1 MKLLRLKLNDDFR
14 SLKPGFEITFNSLEF
29 NPGMIDFQPF
39 CFVGLNGSGKSNV
52 LEALSSI
59 FYYLHCCHT
68 ESLPSDYLFN
78 ETSCAPDAFELEY
91 LIIPRRLNEN
101 NDWREAKNQDGWG
114 IIMQHVRIKKE
125 KNRNHTF
132 ETKPWF
138 YPWERPQQAGFGEIS
153 RNARFLLPEIVVGY
167 SSGENEILSLPFF
180 KTRFL
185 NYDEYVNGVKD
196 FEKYTKPSGNLI
208 YIDNSLSQAVMLTNF
223 LFFDEDVLAPFHDRL
238 GIERITE
245 FRIIIRK
252 KELITLSEIGIE
264 RSKPQMGSF
273 QLGDGTQ
280 FGSSKETVPITHNLE
295 EQIGKLIKC
304 ATCWFRKEV
313 KEDDQVFE
321 ELYLDYFLE
330 EPTSCAFQE
339 NFESAFDLF
348 QLFQMLISLN
358 LFNIDDITKKAVYN
372 SDSLYV
378 NETIPQPPSDQRVFR
393 FKNFS
398 IQKSN
403 IDYPILSKNLSDGEH
418 QFLHIIGISLLI
430 QNKSALILLD
440 EPETHFNPDWRS
452 FFISTLRQC
461 ADSAALEQVM
471 KEESEVDE
479 IYQQMKQS
487 RFEEI
492 NMMRE
497 ILITSHSPFVI
508 SDCKQDRVKIFR
520 RNKEKN
526 NDVECLNVD
535 FNTFGTS
542 TNIITNRIF
551 KNEDSI
557 AQSALQRLEHYR
569 KIAELSQLSPELIQS
584 KLNAKLGDSLEKLL
598 LINELVNSKNK

>member
-14 SLKPGFEITFNSLEF
+14 SLKSGFEITFNSLEF

-59 FYYLHCCHT
+59 FYYLHCCHPT
-68 ESLPSDYLFN
+68 YLPSDYHFD
-78 ETSCAPDAFELEY
+78 ETSCSPDAFELEY

-101 NDWREAKNQDGWG
+101 NDWREGKNQDGWG
-114 IIMQHVRIKKE
+114 VIMQHVRIIKE
-125 KNRNHTF
+125 KNRNHKF

-138 YPWERPQQAGFGEIS
+138 YPGEQPKGTGFGEIIG
-153 RNARFLLPEIVVGY
+153 NANKLLPEVVVGY

-185 NYDEYVNGVKD
+185 NYDEYVNGVRD
-196 FEKYTKPSGNLI
+196 YEKYTKPSGNLI

-223 LFFDEDVLAPFHDRL
+223 LFFDEQVLAPFHDRL
-238 GIERITE
+238 GIEKITE

-252 KELITLSEIGIE
+252 KEIIELSETGKE
-264 RSKPQMGSF
+264 RSAP
-273 QLGDGTQ
+273 QLGSAEMGDDSEMADGLSQ
-280 FGSSKETVPITHNLE
+280 VSITHNLE
-295 EQIGKLIKC
+295 EQISKLIKC
-304 ATCWFRKEV
+304 ATCWYRKEI
-313 KEDDQVFE
+313 KENDLEFE
-321 ELYLDYFLE
+321 EIYLDYFLQ
-330 EPTSCAFQE
+330 EPTRRAFQA

-348 QLFQMLISLN
+348 QLFQMLIALN
-358 LFNIDDITKKAVYN
+358 LFNIDEATKKAVYS

-461 ADSAALEQVM
+461 VDSAALEQVM
-471 KEESEVDE
+471 KEESETDE
-479 IYQQMKQS
+479 IYQQMKQT

-520 RNKEKN
+520 RNKEKDYN
-526 NDVECLNVD
+526 VECLNVD

-551 KNEDSI
+551 QNEDSI

-569 KIAELSQLSPELIQS
+569 KIAELSQLSPDLIQS
-584 KLNAKLGDSLEKLL
+584 RLNAELGDSLEKLL
-598 LINELVNSKNK
+598 LINELINSKK